1 MAASNA
7 IKKVEEKDFSS
18 EISSGVTLVD
28 FYADW
33 CGPCRMLTP
42 VLEEVSEEVKGKA
55 SVIKVDIDQAQ
66 KVTEE
71 LQITSV
77 PTLILFKEGEEVKRL
92 IGLRDADFI
101 KSFVLKIGPDGD
113 LRAAYREWYEEYQA
127 RKWETKRAP

>member
-1 MAASNA
+1 MASEN
-7 IKKVEEKDFSS
+7 IKKIEEKEFQS

-42 VLEEVSEEVKGKA
+42 VLDQVSQDVKGKA

-77 PTLILFKEGEEVKRL
+77 PTLILFKDGKEVKRI

-101 KSFVLKIGPDGD
+101 KGFVLE
-113 LRAAYREWYEEYQA
+113 A
-127 RKWETKRAP
+127 TV

>member
-1 MAASNA
+1 MASEN
-7 IKKVEEKDFSS
+7 IKKIEEKEFQG

-42 VLEEVSEEVKGKA
+42 VLDQVSQDVKGKA
-55 SVIKVDIDQAQ
+55 TVVKVDIDQAQ

-77 PTLILFKEGEEVKRL
+77 PTLILFKDGKEVKRI

-101 KSFVLKIGPDGD
+101 KGFVLE
-113 LRAAYREWYEEYQA
+113 A
-127 RKWETKRAP
+127 TV